1 MRIIYQ
7 IIIFFYYIYFIKCD
21 IILNNIIEL
30 YNPYG
35 TLAYISSVNNEKG
48 DLFIITNELLGAS
61 DKKPVYAF
69 KSDGSYYFSDNDKPY
84 IIFES
89 INDTR
94 EYGNNYYPQITPL
107 IINNKEHLATFSHQ
121 GSFELFDFDLK
132 KWFVLQKV
140 KVIAENS
147 EINRNS
153 FIHLKYYNYSNY
165 ILNAFVQ
172 KGNRRFVR
180 QLLYYEKTNIAQ
192 KYPNGDKREM
202 ITYILKTIPEHVL
215 KLKI

>member
-1 MRIIYQ
+1 M
-7 IIIFFYYIYFIKCD
+7 
-21 IILNNIIEL
+21 
-30 YNPYG
+30 
-35 TLAYISSVNNEKG
+35 AYISSVNNEKG